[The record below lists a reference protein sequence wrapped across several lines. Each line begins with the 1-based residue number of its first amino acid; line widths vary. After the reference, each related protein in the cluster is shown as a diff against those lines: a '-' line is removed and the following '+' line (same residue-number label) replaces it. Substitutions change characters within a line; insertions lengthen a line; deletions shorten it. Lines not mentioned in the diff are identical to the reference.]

1 MKKTIIILSGAAIL
15 AVLICVSL
23 RSHNQE
29 ETVPIAVADAV
40 DPNSVSVNPAEDNWL
55 KNRLKDTMPVVTNLQ
70 YTAANANT
78 DSTNE
83 IRISATLP
91 KY

>member
-29 ETVPIAVADAV
+29 EAVPIAVADAV

-70 YTAANANT
+70 YTAANANA